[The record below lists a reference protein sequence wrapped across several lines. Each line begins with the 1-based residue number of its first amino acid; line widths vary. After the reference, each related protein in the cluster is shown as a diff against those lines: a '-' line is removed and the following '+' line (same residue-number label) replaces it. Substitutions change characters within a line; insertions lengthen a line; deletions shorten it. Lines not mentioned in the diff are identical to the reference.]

1 VELDGMTLMMAI
13 QAVRE
18 EIKRHDLLLT
28 SETLRDP
35 EEIQLLILSYEKTL
49 QRLKEAYEA
58 VWSEGSNLPPYS
70 SLVPSNDN

>member
-1 VELDGMTLMMAI
+1 MTLMMAI

-18 EIKRHDLLLT
+18 ELKRYDLLLT

-58 VWSEGSNLPPYS
+58 VWSEGSNLPP
-70 SLVPSNDN
+70 